1 MLEDKLTN
9 PKGINARDIEGS
21 YAQDKI
27 QKLIR
32 LQGAKIKKLI
42 ELLCKD
48 IKIWTTLCNNRIH
61 SLCIM
66 ELCKAKG
73 ASSKIIESLI
83 ERVRIGALKVV
94 EVDLEEPSRSK
105 VKDIANIKAKT
116 PLPNRPLR

>member
-1 MLEDKLTN
+1 
-9 PKGINARDIEGS
+9 
-21 YAQDKI
+21 
-27 QKLIR
+27 
-32 LQGAKIKKLI
+32 
-42 ELLCKD
+42 
-48 IKIWTTLCNNRIH
+48 
-61 SLCIM
+61 M